1 MQKKQ
6 ISAAVALAAIAVT
19 GVAATAT
26 AKDNGKIEAERFAG
40 VPIPLTGANGNF
52 AGINGGGRAWGIGE
66 AEVEIKRSGKV
77 EVEFEGLIFT
87 DGPNTGRNTVASMA
101 VALSCKNLDAAGFT
115 IAVSAPFDVTT
126 VVAPDLGGGDAE
138 AETTIAVPDTCASPT
153 VFITNAAG
161 TAWFA
166 VDTL

>member
-6 ISAAVALAAIAVT
+6 ITAAALVAVTVT

-26 AKDNGKIEAERFAG
+26 ADDNGKIEADRFTG

-52 AGINGGGRAWGIGE
+52 AGLNGGGRAWGIGE

-77 EVEFEGLIFT
+77 EVEFEDLIFV
-87 DGPNTGRNTVASMA
+87 DGPNTGRNTVPSMA
-101 VALSCKNLDAAGFT
+101 VALSCKNLEGPGFT
-115 IAVSAPFDVTT
+115 VAVSAPFDVT
-126 VVAPDLGGGDAE
+126 VAVAPDLGGGDAD
-138 AETTIAVPDTCASPT
+138 AETTIAVPDVCASPS
-153 VFITNAAG
+153 VFITNATG
-161 TAWFA
+161 TSWFA